1 MTQNTEVQVLTQ
13 RLSEV
18 LFKVSCNYY
27 TKSDSTCRH
36 SVSIEKSLLGLNQ
49 NVLKCSD
56 PQAFWHQELVLQK
69 TIFLWA
75 SAGRGG
81 RWFQDDLSPLPLLCT
96 LFLLL
101 LHELT
106 SDHQA
111 LDLGSWGPLF
121 ICVSVVLMK
130 FRSK

>member
-1 MTQNTEVQVLTQ
+1 MTLT
-13 RLSEV
+13 
-18 LFKVSCNYY
+18 
-27 TKSDSTCRH
+27 
-36 SVSIEKSLLGLNQ
+36 Q
-49 NVLKCSD
+49 NVLKCSG

-75 SAGRGG
+75 SGERGG
-81 RWFQDDLSPLPLLCT
+81 RWFQDDLNLLLLLCT

-121 ICVSVVLMK
+121 ICVSTVFDDV
-130 FRSK
+130 